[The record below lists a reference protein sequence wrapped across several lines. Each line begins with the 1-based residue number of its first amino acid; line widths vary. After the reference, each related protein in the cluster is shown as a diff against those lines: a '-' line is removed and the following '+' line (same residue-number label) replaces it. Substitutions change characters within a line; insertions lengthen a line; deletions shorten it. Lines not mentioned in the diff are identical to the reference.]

1 MWTKPNN
8 HDYAAEHDELRSL
21 KKEDSYF
28 FSYPFSY
35 IAKNHGND
43 RYDDGVATM
52 EVRVD
57 WDDAQAGYVISY
69 SVPDMHKIDP
79 AQGNSDAQGFYDYGV
94 YDRLMADLAG
104 LGISPEL
111 IAS

>member
-1 MWTKPNN
+1 MTNSGKHNYE
-8 HDYAAEHDELRSL
+8 DELDELRTL